1 MFFFLIIFQAMDA
14 AKRKESEQLSETDE
28 STRAAMRSV
37 YWMAK
42 EDLPMNKYASLMDFL
57 KV

>member
-1 MFFFLIIFQAMDA
+1 MDA